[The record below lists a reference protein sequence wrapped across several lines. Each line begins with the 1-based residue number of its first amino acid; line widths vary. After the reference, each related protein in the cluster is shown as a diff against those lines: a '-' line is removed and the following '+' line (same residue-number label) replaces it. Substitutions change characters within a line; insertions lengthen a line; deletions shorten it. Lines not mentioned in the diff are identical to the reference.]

1 MNENERLRAIQ
12 FMRELDDAICE
23 RREHFEGGVATLS
36 DRELPRVL
44 NMNLLRV
51 ESLPGRLSVEDLVT
65 EAKRIAGE
73 AKRLQGRLAFRRVV
87 AYDEEIGTRLALGFE
102 QLERWQV
109 DRVVLMVQRRP
120 TDRDV
125 DVSFV
130 REVDIEELEPV
141 RVRYLLARSRGDAEL
156 VHQELA
162 VARRLTRAGEM
173 RFFAAFVDGSIGS
186 FCELYS
192 DDNGAA
198 VVRSVATLEKYRRAG
213 LARATVSRAVIRS
226 KALGHDLTF
235 LRAVHDDWPKNL
247 YGKLGFDAIGTIY
260 RFAGAAGPRA
270 TVSSP

>member
-1 MNENERLRAIQ
+1 
-12 FMRELDDAICE
+12 
-23 RREHFEGGVATLS
+23 
-36 DRELPRVL
+36 
-44 NMNLLRV
+44 
-51 ESLPGRLSVEDLVT
+51 
-65 EAKRIAGE
+65 
-73 AKRLQGRLAFRRVV
+73 
-87 AYDEEIGTRLALGFE
+87 
-102 QLERWQV
+102 
-109 DRVVLMVQRRP
+109 
-120 TDRDV
+120 
-125 DVSFV
+125 
-130 REVDIEELEPV
+130 
-141 RVRYLLARSRGDAEL
+141 
-156 VHQELA
+156 
-162 VARRLTRAGEM
+162 M